1 MKNFP
6 QRLVRR
12 IAVAMLCQ
20 SGLLAAEAAGD
31 FTLEVRQGKSADG
44 NEDAEV
50 LFARETI
57 NPRKTA
63 VVVIDMWDRHW
74 CKTYT
79 ARVANLVPR
88 MNQTIAAAR
97 KLGLQIVWAPSDVT
111 AFYQDHP
118 RRRAMQAIPSH
129 PVPPETAFNP
139 PQVPQGDDCECGP
152 DQPCKEH
159 KHVWTRQQ
167 ADLVIEAGDLIADTN
182 NARELLNLCAE
193 RGIDTLIYLGVAS
206 NMCVCYRDMGMI
218 RMRRY
223 GFRTLFIS
231 DQVESIMA
239 NGYNPA
245 TKSLDPNFTPAK
257 GSALVQRFLEEHVA
271 PSFES
276 RQLLARAGLLAEG
289 RDQHPQIVFVLG
301 DEEYKTGET
310 LPEFARKH
318 LERSFR
324 CTFLAANA
332 TNRDDIPGLTA
343 LYDADLLVL
352 SVRRRFLPVTQMD
365 HLERFIRSG
374 KPLVAIR
381 VSAAAF
387 AEGGGLKREG
397 DGLVVWQDFD
407 QEVLG
412 CHYNFYD
419 PPARKTGSEVW
430 AIASQSDHPVLRGLA
445 GLRFHSSA
453 WIYRVAPLTPD
464 ATVVLRGRWSDQQPE
479 EPVAW
484 TRDLSNRGRVF
495 YTSLGHPDDFKQEKF
510 QALLANAIRWA
521 LDGKGGEL

>member
-1 MKNFP
+1 MKTFP
-6 QRLVRR
+6 QRLFRFVG
-12 IAVAMLCQ
+12 IAVLCH
-20 SGLLAAEAAGD
+20 SALLAADTAGD
-31 FTLEVRQGKSADG
+31 FSIEVQRRQAAGGTADP
-44 NEDAEV
+44 EL
-50 LFARETI
+50 LFAKEKI
-57 NPRKTA
+57 EPRKTA
-63 VVVIDMWDRHW
+63 VVVIDMWNRHW

-111 AFYQDHP
+111 AFYKDFPQ
-118 RRRAMQAIPSH
+118 RQAMQAISSH
-129 PVPPETAFNP
+129 PVPAKQAFDP
-139 PQVPQGDDCECGP
+139 PQVPQGDYCECGP

-159 KHVWTRQQ
+159 KRVWTRQQ
-167 ADLVIEAGDLIADTN
+167 AGLVIEDGDLIADTN

-218 RMRRY
+218 NMRRH
-223 GFRTLFIS
+223 GFRILFIA

-239 NGYNPA
+239 NGFNPA
-245 TKSLDPNFTPAK
+245 AKLLDPNFTPAK
-257 GSALVQRFLEEHVA
+257 GSAIVQQFLEEHVA

-276 RQLLARAGLLAEG
+276 HQLLALADLLPQA
-289 RDQHPQIVFVLG
+289 RDQRPQIVFVLG
-301 DEEYKTGET
+301 DEEYQTAET
-310 LPEFARKH
+310 LPEFAKQY
-318 LERSFR
+318 LERKYR
-324 CTFLAANA
+324 CTFLSANA
-332 TNRDDIPGLTA
+332 TNRNDIPGLSA

-352 SVRRRFLPVTQMD
+352 SVRRRFLPVPQMD

-381 VSAAAF
+381 VSVAAF
-387 AEGGGLKREG
+387 AEGGGLKREE

-419 PPARKTGSEVW
+419 PAARQTGSDVW
-430 AIASQSDHPVLRGLA
+430 SLPSEAGHPVLRGLG

-453 WIYRVAPLTPD
+453 WIYRVAPLAPD
-464 ATVVLRGRWSDQQPE
+464 ATVLLMGRWSETQAE

-484 TRDLSNRGRVF
+484 TRNPVNRGRLF

-510 QALLANAIRWA
+510 QLLLANAIQWA
-521 LDGKGGEL
+521 LGRKGGKW